1 MLKIGKLCILKD
13 SCPNS
18 TFGMYKSLNPPRDLE
33 SKYPSEDNHL
43 GFFVSEELQKQP
55 FLLLEIEKNSSYPW
69 IKVLIENKIGW
80 IGIDTEELDE
90 FKG

>member
-1 MLKIGKLCILKD
+1 
-13 SCPNS
+13 
-18 TFGMYKSLNPPRDLE
+18 MYKSLNPPRNLE
-33 SKYPSEDNHL
+33 KRYPDDDNHL
-43 GFFVSEELQKQP
+43 GFFGAEELQNQP
-55 FLLLEIEKNSSYPW
+55 FLLLEIAKNSSYPW